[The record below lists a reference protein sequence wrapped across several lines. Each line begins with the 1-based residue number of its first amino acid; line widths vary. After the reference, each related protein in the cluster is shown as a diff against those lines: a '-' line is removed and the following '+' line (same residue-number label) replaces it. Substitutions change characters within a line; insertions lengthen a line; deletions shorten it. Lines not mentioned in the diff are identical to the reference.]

1 MKVKY
6 LVSITIPTANENLG
20 EQGIYKALQNHF
32 NIVDIDI
39 EEVDILK
46 IPYDFT
52 IKGRIEADDEDDAR
66 EILQGITDFGGLD
79 WIDQIEM
86 EEA

>member
-6 LVSITIPTANENLG
+6 LVSITIPTANEELG
-20 EQGIYKALQNHF
+20 EQGIFKALQNHF
-32 NIVDIDI
+32 NIVDIDV
-39 EEVDILK
+39 EEVEKLL

-52 IKGRIEADDEDDAR
+52 IKGRIEAGDEEEAK
-66 EILQGITDFGGLD
+66 EILQGITDFNGLD

-86 EEA
+86 EES